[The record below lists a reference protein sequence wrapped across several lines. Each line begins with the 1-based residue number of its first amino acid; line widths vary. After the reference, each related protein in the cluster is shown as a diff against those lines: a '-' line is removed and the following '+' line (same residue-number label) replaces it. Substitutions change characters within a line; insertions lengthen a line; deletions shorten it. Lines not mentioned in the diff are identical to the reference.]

1 MSKRGVGKY
10 FGLAVAAAAAA
21 VAVKYLKDYTDFR
34 EAAEPDLSNLKDS
47 AGMTKEAAKRTY
59 ISIRDKGDVKEAAG
73 DLAKAAG
80 RMAKDAGNVAVTAGK
95 TTVDTVKDIKAKY
108 DEDPEAAKAEVIDN
122 FKDMKDDIAD
132 SLSGAA
138 EKLSSIWKSEDEPM
152 DDFMEAEELYDPET
166 SEDLDEDAADEEA
179 LEGAEAE
186 AADDASEEEPE
197 EDDPFSLDDDELDSS
212 SIIKDDKL

>member
-10 FGLAVAAAAAA
+10 FGLAAAAAAAA

-80 RMAKDAGNVAVTAGK
+80 RMAKDAGSVAMVAGK

-108 DEDPEAAKAEVIDN
+108 DEDPEAAKEEVLGN

-132 SLSGAA
+132 SISEAA
-138 EKLSSIWKSEDEPM
+138 EKLSGMWKSGETEDLFEDE
-152 DDFMEAEELYDPET
+152 ELM
-166 SEDLDEDAADEEA
+166 
-179 LEGAEAE
+179 EAE
-186 AADDASEEEPE
+186 AADDEAPEAEAEAS
-197 EDDPFSLDDDELDSS
+197 DDEEKHESATVS
-212 SIIKDDKL
+212 DDTL